1 MDGVRERQRE
11 LWTEG
16 AQEPK
21 RRVELV
27 YMQKV
32 KYQGQEEESF
42 GSQVVLR
49 NWEGLGSSAEG

>member
-1 MDGVRERQRE
+1 MRERQRE

-16 AQEPK
+16 AQEPN